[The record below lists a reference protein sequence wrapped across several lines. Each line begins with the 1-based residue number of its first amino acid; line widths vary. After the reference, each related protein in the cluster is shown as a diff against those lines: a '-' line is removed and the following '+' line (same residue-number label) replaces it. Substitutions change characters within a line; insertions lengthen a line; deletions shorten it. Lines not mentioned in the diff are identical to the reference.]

1 MVKKDKAEEPIAEY
15 GQPLSFEKV
24 WQMFLKTDEMFQETS
39 ERFKETDRL
48 FKETDEKFEKSNRE
62 FDKRLKE
69 LSKNIGGIGN
79 SNGYYA
85 EQFFADALEKKMQL
99 LDMQLEYSERNIQK
113 YKKSLKIREE
123 YDVILTNTDIQV
135 IVEIKYRF
143 KLEHLRVLAE
153 RKIPNYKILF
163 PEKRHFKLRIAI
175 AAFSF
180 EKGVVEMAKQLGCYI
195 LTRTN
200 NELEVLH
207 SDTIKEY

>member
-1 MVKKDKAEEPIAEY
+1 MGKKNNVEEPITEY
-15 GQPLSFEKV
+15 GQPLTFEKV
-24 WQMFLKTDEMFQETS
+24 WQMFLKTDEM
-39 ERFKETDRL
+39 

-62 FDKRLKE
+62 FDKSLKE

-99 LDMQLEYSERNIQK
+99 LDMQLEYSERNVQK
-113 YKKSLKIREE
+113 YKKSLKVREE
-123 YDVILTNTDIQV
+123 YDVILTNTDMQV

-143 KLEHLRVLAE
+143 KQEHLETLIN
-153 RKIPNYKILF
+153 RKIPNYRILF
-163 PEKRHFKLRIAI
+163 PGNKHYKLRVGI

-180 EKGVVEMAKQLGCYI
+180 EKGVVEMAKQHGFYV

-200 NELEVLH
+200 NELEILH
-207 SDTIKEY
+207 ADRITEY

>member
-1 MVKKDKAEEPIAEY
+1 MGKKNKVEEPISEY
-15 GQPLSFEKV
+15 GQPLTFEKV
-24 WQMFLKTDEMFQETS
+24 WQMFLKTDEM
-39 ERFKETDRL
+39 

-99 LDMQLEYSERNIQK
+99 LDMQLEYSERNVQK
-113 YKKSLKIREE
+113 YKKSLKVREE

-143 KLEHLRVLAE
+143 KQEHLETLIN
-153 RKIPNYKILF
+153 RKIPNYRILF
-163 PEKRHFKLRIAI
+163 PENKHYKLRVGI

-180 EKGVVEMAKQLGCYI
+180 EKGVVEMAKQYGCYV
-195 LTRTN
+195 LARTN
-200 NELEVLH
+200 NELEILYA
-207 SDTIKEY
+207 DKITEY

>member
-1 MVKKDKAEEPIAEY
+1 MGKKNKVEEPIAEY
-15 GQPLSFEKV
+15 GQPLTFEKV
-24 WQMFLKTDEMFQETS
+24 WLMFQETS
-39 ERFKETDRL
+39 KL
-48 FKETDEKFEKSNRE
+48 FKGSDEKFEKSNRE

-99 LDMQLEYSERNIQK
+99 LDIQLEYSERNIQK

-123 YDVILTNTDIQV
+123 YDVILTNTDIQI

-143 KLEHLRVLAE
+143 KLDQLRVLVE
-153 RKIPNYKILF
+153 RKIPNYRILF
-163 PEKRHFKLRIAI
+163 PEKKHCKLRIAI

-200 NELEVLH
+200 NEL
-207 SDTIKEY
+207 

>member
-1 MVKKDKAEEPIAEY
+1 MDKQNKVEEPIAEY
-15 GQPLSFEKV
+15 GRPLSFEKV
-24 WQMFLKTDEMFQETS
+24 WQMFQ
-39 ERFKETDRL
+39 ETDRL
-48 FKETDEKFEKSNRE
+48 FKETDNRFEKSNRE

-79 SNGYYA
+79 SNRYYA
-85 EQFFADALEKKMQL
+85 EQFFADVLEKKMQL
-99 LDMQLEYSERNIQK
+99 LDMQLEYSERNVQK
-113 YKKSLKIREE
+113 YKKSLKIKEE

-143 KLEHLRVLAE
+143 KTEHFKTLIN
-153 RKIPNYKILF
+153 RKIPNYRILF
-163 PEKRHFKLRIAI
+163 PENKHYKLRVAI

-200 NELEVLH
+200 DELEVLH
-207 SDTIKEY
+207 SDKIKEY